1 MRSFFG
7 SRILLFLSFFLVG
20 LCAAEKLD
28 AQEVDPKGLQLL
40 IDTVMNRGDLLI
52 RTGELEFFQTSIE
65 SPPTESQIKEQVKT
79 TAKALQ
85 EVIDST
91 DDESLKAVYQK
102 SIDNL
107 EAEMRPQIIANA
119 SRKSKYRYVFTEK
132 ARYVEFAKFD
142 KQHNAWQP
150 PLELLE
156 TTRARTNGDVA
167 ILAKRTRPSIVFDH
181 GPGMCPILSSTGSY
195 VGTHPPHAIGRVTGF
210 LAKVANNLDDE
221 FTKWLKGSAEL
232 TTVVKLTNKEVETFE
247 VKYKMKSEADGVES
261 FSFHIVPSRGYI
273 TPLIQ
278 ELDENGTM
286 VRQWKCE
293 EYFQPKG
300 QELWYPK
307 KCKFR
312 ATRTRFQKAVRR
324 VYLFDESKVTINDD
338 IPKER
343 LAILIPADQT
353 LLDARNQKDQKHYR
367 ALKDVQFSLGDVDSL
382 QKSDSFEE
390 KMYAE

>member
-1 MRSFFG
+1 MRYFFG
-7 SRILLFLSFFLVG
+7 SRILLFLSLSLIG
-20 LCAAEKLD
+20 LCAAEKMD
-28 AQEVDPKGLQLL
+28 AQEVDPEGLQLL
-40 IDTVMNRGDLLI
+40 IDTAMNRGALLI
-52 RTGELEFFQTSIE
+52 RTGEFEFLQTSIE
-65 SPPTESQIKEQVKT
+65 SPPTESQIKEQVKA
-79 TAKALQ
+79 TAKNLQ
-85 EVIDST
+85 EIIDRT

-119 SRKSKYRYVFTEK
+119 SRKSKYRYVFSEK
-132 ARYVEFAKFD
+132 ARYIEFANFE
-142 KQHNAWQP
+142 KQQEAWQP
-150 PLELLE
+150 PVELLE
-156 TTRARTNGDVA
+156 TTNDHAA
-167 ILAKRTRPSIVFDH
+167 ILGKRTRPSIVFDH
-181 GPGMCPILSSTGSY
+181 GPGMFPILSSTGSY
-195 VGTHPPHAIGRVTGF
+195 VGIHPPHAIGRVTGF

-221 FTKWLKGSAEL
+221 FAKWLKGSAEL

-273 TPLIQ
+273 TPLVQ
-278 ELDENGTM
+278 ELDENGIL

-307 KCKFR
+307 KCTFR
-312 ATRTRFQKAVRR
+312 ATGTRFQKAVRQ

-343 LAILIPADQT
+343 LTILIPADQT
-353 LLDARNQKDQKHYR
+353 VLDARNQKDQKHFR
-367 ALKDVQFSLGDVDSL
+367 ALKDVLFSLGDVDSL
-382 QKSDSFEE
+382 QKNDAFEE
-390 KMYAE
+390 KVYAE